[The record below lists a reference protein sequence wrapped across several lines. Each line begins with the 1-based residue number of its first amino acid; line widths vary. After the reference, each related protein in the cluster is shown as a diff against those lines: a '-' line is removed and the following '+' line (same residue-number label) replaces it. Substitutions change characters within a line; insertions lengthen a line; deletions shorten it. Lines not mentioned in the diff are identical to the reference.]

1 MPTIYKILVGAAV
14 AALAG
19 IAALT
24 IALKIWLPPQKI
36 RQLIVAE
43 AGKVLHRE
51 VRLKSVDL
59 GVIKGLVVEGL
70 EVSEKPDFKAGVFAG
85 VETFRLRIRLL
96 PLLRKKVVIDEIT
109 VAGPSLAVVQL
120 KPGVFNFSDLIS
132 APAKA
137 PEAKAAAVSAGLS
150 LPFALQASEIAL
162 KEGRITYQDKVSGAQ
177 WRVAKLQ
184 GVIKD
189 LSLAKPFG
197 VAAGLQAEQV
207 APGSLKAKLDFDGQV
222 DLSWLSS
229 GKLSLDIKKLSAD
242 LSGLALTLA
251 GPVHLD
257 GENIKAEDLKGKLG
271 SGTLTIKAVIRD
283 FNKAPDAQLEAS
295 LSELDAAKLLEVK
308 DIMAGPQPAASA
320 AGKGPQPPATAAGK
334 GPPSPKATASLRSP
348 EGTTPSGPPMK
359 TSGKVSVDTILYRT
373 FKAEK
378 LLMTWDLKGITP
390 DLRGLSGAA
399 KLSVGGGTFE
409 SEEGA
414 GGRSKLMKVL
424 LIPLAVLKQIGRLGS
439 ALRLLPSFDKLA
451 FSEIRGDYVFEHGLM
466 TIRDFHMDSAAAN
479 VSAGGTIDL
488 SAQKLNLQVT
498 IALANVAPIGVDVGG
513 TFDDPQP
520 RLRLEKALA
529 APIQKLAQPAMNL
542 LKGLF
547 KRK

>member
-1 MPTIYKILVGAAV
+1 MPQGMPTIYKILAAV
-14 AALAG
+14 VIAALAG
-19 IAALT
+19 VAALT
-24 IALKIWLPPQKI
+24 IALKIWLPPQKVQ
-36 RQLIVAE
+36 QLIVE
-43 AGKVLHRE
+43 QAGKYLHRE
-51 VRLKSVDL
+51 VRLKSVEL

-85 VETFRLRIRLL
+85 VETFRFRIRLL
-96 PLLRKKVVIDEIT
+96 PLLRKTVVIDEIT

-120 KPGVFNFSDLIS
+120 KPGVFNFSDLLA

-137 PEAKAAAVSAGLS
+137 PEAKPTIASAGLS
-150 LPFALQASEIAL
+150 LPFALQASVVAL
-162 KEGRITYQDKVSGAQ
+162 KDGRITYQDKVTGAQ
-177 WRVAKLQ
+177 WRVGKLQ

-197 VAAGLQAEQV
+197 VEAGLQAEQV

-242 LSGLALTLA
+242 LSGLALSLA

-257 GENIKAEDLKGKLG
+257 GETLKAEDLKGRLG
-271 SGTLTIKAVIRD
+271 SGKLSIKAVIRD

-308 DIMAGPQPAASA
+308 DLMAGPQPAA
-320 AGKGPQPPATAAGK
+320 GKGAPAPVAKTVAKPAKPAAAA
-334 GPPSPKATASLRSP
+334 PVSA
-348 EGTTPSGPPMK
+348 GPPMK
-359 TSGKVSVDTILYRT
+359 TSGKVAVDKILYRT

-399 KLSVGGGTFE
+399 KLSVGGGTFQ

-414 GGRSKLMKVL
+414 GGRSNLMKAL
-424 LIPLAVLKQIGRLGS
+424 LIPLTVLKQIGRLGS
-439 ALRLLPSFDKLA
+439 ALRLLPSFDQLA
-451 FSEIRGDYVFEHGLM
+451 FSEIKGDYLFERGLM
-466 TIRDFHMDSAAAN
+466 TIKEFHMTSAAAK
-479 VSAGGTIDL
+479 VTAGGTIDL
-488 SAQKLNLQVT
+488 PAQKLNLQVT

-513 TFDDPQP
+513 TFDEPKP
-520 RLRLEKALA
+520 KLRLTKALA
-529 APIQKLAQPAMNL
+529 EPVQKLAQPALNL

-547 KRK
+547 RKR